1 MLSKPNVKEIMP
13 KVGNRYQSV
22 LAIAKRARQIEA
34 DRVKKRIEFKEKE
47 KEAKEE
53 YHEDITDAVDI
64 ASKEIADGK
73 VYIKI
78 DGKYCITPES
88 EMERE
93 LKEIQE
99 EVELARK
106 ENKE

>member
-34 DRVKKRIEFKEKE
+34 DRVKKRIEYKEKE
-47 KEAKEE
+47 KEAREE
-53 YHEDITDAVDI
+53 YHEDITDAVEI

-78 DGKYCITPES
+78 DGEYSITPES
-88 EMERE
+88 EM
-93 LKEIQE
+93 
-99 EVELARK
+99 
-106 ENKE
+106 